1 MGRRMDRFR
10 RYVEVTKLISND
22 ERSDVL
28 SFLDEREGDQSK
40 NSGEILGILKNM
52 KDEMEKDLKEM
63 QDEDAKAHNGF
74 NDLKAAKTEEISINE
89 KAIVTKDKRS
99 GALALSLSEDTH
111 ALEDAKDELA
121 NAQKFLSTMDEE
133 CARKKKERDT
143 RAKMRSDEIS
153 AVSDAI
159 KILNDDDALDVFKKS
174 LPSAAMLQ
182 QKKQTYDALVQ
193 LSEEGVRLS
202 KKQTPQRK
210 LVLASVDQHNHNA
223 VHQPGGV
230 QQFAGA
236 AENMVKSMIDGM
248 VGVLHDEDVD
258 DEHKKDW
265 CFNETQIAH
274 EIEVQKKTLIEQ
286 TESEISEFTD
296 QLATLVEEIKQLES
310 QIAATDKMV
319 HEATEQ
325 RKKEHQEFVDAFAT
339 MATAI
344 RLLDKAMTR
353 LHKFYNPQKFAAEK
367 KAVQDAALAKAG
379 LGLNQKSAHEP
390 AVHTAAVARLEA
402 DFDALVQ
409 MGAAKRSGTRVA
421 PVEIP
426 DTPTTYE
433 KKESG
438 GVLGLMNDF
447 KTDLKADMTEAEMEE
462 KFAAKEYVRIMA
474 EASASRA

>member
-89 KAIVTKDKRS
+89 KSVIEKEKRI
-99 GALALSLSEDTH
+99 GGLALELSEGNH
-111 ALEDAKDELA
+111 ALEDAKEELA

-133 CARKKKERDT
+133 CARKRKERDA
-143 RAKMRSDEIS
+143 RAKMRADEIA

-202 KKQTPQRK
+202 KKQSPQRK
-210 LVLASVDQHNHNA
+210 LVLASVEQHNHNA

-265 CFNETQIAH
+265 CANETVIAH
-274 EIEVQKKTLIEQ
+274 EIEASKTALIEQ
-286 TESEISEFTD
+286 TDAEISEFSD
-296 QLATLVEEIKQLES
+296 QVATLTEEIKTLTA
-310 QIAATDKMV
+310 QIAATDKLV

-325 RKKEHQEFVDAFAT
+325 RKQEHQEFVDAFAT

-353 LHKFYNPQKFAAEK
+353 LHKFYNPQKYASEK

-379 LGLNQKSAHEP
+379 LGLSQTRAQEP
-390 AVHTAAVARLEA
+390 RVRSAAVARLEA
-402 DFDALVQ
+402 AADFDALVQ
-409 MGAAKRSGTRVA
+409 TASAKRNGARVA
-421 PVEIP
+421 PVELP
-426 DTPTTYE
+426 DT
-433 KKESG
+433 
-438 GVLGLMNDF
+438 
-447 KTDLKADMTEAEMEE
+447 
-462 KFAAKEYVRIMA
+462 
-474 EASASRA
+474 